1 MDTDKSE
8 HEIIVRRNKHSFTE
22 SDAPFI
28 FNFANLKKKMF
39 LNAKKRHKKIVL
51 VLCHVCFLKL
61 IIDFIVNDSF
71 RFLIKFL

>member
-22 SDAPFI
+22 SVAPFI

-39 LNAKKRHKKIVL
+39 LNAKKRHKKIFS
-51 VLCHVCFLKL
+51 VLCHVFLK
-61 IIDFIVNDSF
+61 
-71 RFLIKFL
+71 K

>member
-28 FNFANLKKKMF
+28 FNFANLKKNKMF
-39 LNAKKRHKKIVL
+39 LNAKKRHKFIFL
-51 VLCHVCFLKL
+51 VLCQVF
-61 IIDFIVNDSF
+61 
-71 RFLIKFL
+71 FLIGNKFHC